1 MSKKALNH
9 YENLIHIQKYS
20 KLGVER
26 MFPLHHDNA
35 NFVDTIE
42 LNIHT
47 ILRVY
52 GPLNPPTKT
61 LPCLSMCLSDTIM
74 CLGFSASFCTA
85 IWLICSSNLGKVLY
99 FFKLVFFGYIT
110 KLINPDND
118 EPTATE
124 YYQKHIVGIGIPFF

>member
-9 YENLIHIQKYS
+9 YDNLIHSQKYS
-20 KLGVER
+20 KLGAER
-26 MFPLHHDNA
+26 TFPLHHDNA

-42 LNIHT
+42 LNLHT
-47 ILRVY
+47 IFSVY
-52 GPLNPPTKT
+52 APFNPPIKT
-61 LPCLSMCLSDTIM
+61 LPCLSMCLSDAIM
-74 CLGFSASFCTA
+74 YFGFSASLYTA
-85 IWLICSSNLGKVLY
+85 MWLFLFSSLEKVLY

-124 YYQKHIVGIGIPFF
+124 YYRKHLVYMRIAFF